1 MSRIWMPGRDRDH
14 RADRHG
20 MNRRHFLRGAGGAA
34 IALPFLLSESGDLRA
49 QSAPPV
55 ERFIGFFLPLG
66 LPKAVLSAG
75 LDGSPNYPV
84 NPVAPLKPYAAKL
97 AMLKN
102 VDVVNTVT
110 GVETLHGTGSFSFLC
125 AEDSTLLSTKGGP
138 TLDWVIKQ
146 ESSTQT
152 PLPTLNTG
160 IWGGD
165 NAVERGRIVHSWRG
179 KGQPNDPI
187 ADTLD
192 LFKYIFGTPAMG
204 ATEDAAAKK
213 KLRYRGSV
221 LDNVLEDFK
230 SATSDASGY
239 GVNTRRLITQHA
251 DTVRDLE
258 RQVQALTDGS
268 LGCPAPAAPPSVGGN
283 GVEPSDFDRW
293 DKNWA
298 IMTDLYVLALR
309 CDLVRTGTIMV
320 GSGGD
325 SFAYHG
331 PGGSIADV
339 HQDMD
344 HQWNELSPANTK
356 LWLESRAYL
365 YSKVAELLGKL
376 DDPSYHDTNG
386 GTLLDNTT
394 VLVGT
399 ELGDP
404 LHDLKDLTYFLAGG
418 RNRFKRGVIDLQG
431 HNDVELYT
439 TILKG
444 IGSKKTLGNQTRFQA
459 EVPILA

>member
-1 MSRIWMPGRDRDH
+1 MPGSRDRSSHTSRIEARDLT
-14 RADRHG
+14 
-20 MNRRHFLRGAGGAA
+20 RRRFLRGAGGAA
-34 IALPFLLSESGDLRA
+34 VALPFLLGEGGNLKA
-49 QSAPPV
+49 QAAPPI

-66 LPKAVLSAG
+66 LPKAVLSA
-75 LDGSPNYPV
+75 DFAGSLNYPV
-84 NPVAPLKPYAAKL
+84 NPIAPLGPHIAKM

-102 VDVVNTVT
+102 IDVVNTVT

-146 ESSTQT
+146 ETGANT

-160 IWGGD
+160 IYGGD

-179 KGQPNDPI
+179 KGQPNEPI
-187 ADTLD
+187 PDTLD
-192 LFKYIFGTPAMG
+192 LFKYIFGTP
-204 ATEDAAAKK
+204 TDTDDPVAAR
-213 KLRYRGSV
+213 KLRYRKSV

-230 SATSDASGY
+230 AATGETSGY
-239 GVNTRRLITQHA
+239 GVNTRRLIQNHA

-258 RQVQALTDGS
+258 RQVQALSDGS
-268 LGCPAPAAPPSVGGN
+268 LGCPVPTAPPSVGGN
-283 GVEPSDFDRW
+283 GVSPSDFDRW
-293 DKNWA
+293 DKNWE

-339 HQDMD
+339 HQDFD
-344 HQWNELSPANTK
+344 HQWKDLSPKDTA

-365 YSKVAELLGKL
+365 YSKVAQLLAKL
-376 DDPSYHDTNG
+376 DDASYHDADG
-386 GTLLDNTT
+386 GTLLDNST

-404 LHDLKDLTYFLAGG
+404 LHDLHDLTYFLAGG
-418 RNRFKRGVIDLQG
+418 RGRFKRGVFDLDG
-431 HNDVELYT
+431 HTDVDLYT
-439 TILKG
+439 TMLKG
-444 IGSKKTLGNQTRFQA
+444 LGIDKTLGNQTRFKG
-459 EVPILA
+459 ELPILV